1 MERKG
6 QLMKKFKL
14 IILLAAMA
22 VAVTVVP
29 MRAGELMSKE
39 GFVDVDGGKVWYR
52 IVGSG
57 PGTPL
62 LVLHGGP
69 GVPSYYL
76 KPLAALG
83 DERPVVFFDQLG
95 CGHSPAADDTSLWT
109 IYNFVKQVG
118 DVRRALGLNEIYL
131 YGHSWGT
138 ILAAEYMFTKPQG
151 VRGLILASPALD
163 IPRWGHDAERLLTTL
178 PDSVQEAIHRH
189 EADGTTD
196 SPEYQNAVMTYYYKF
211 LARRQPWS
219 ADIDSSFAQIN
230 QALYNYM
237 NGPSEF
243 TLTGTLQNYDC
254 TAHLHELTIP
264 VLFTAGEFDE
274 AVPSTVTYFKGLV
287 PHAEMVT
294 FKGCGHLTMQDDSV
308 HYVAAVR
315 EFLDNMDKK

>member
-6 QLMKKFKL
+6 RGMKEMK
-14 IILLAAMA
+14 LAAMLA
-22 VAVTVVP
+22 VMALTVAAG
-29 MRAGELMSKE
+29 MARAGELVSKE

-52 IVGSG
+52 MVGSG
-57 PGTPL
+57 AGTPL
-62 LVLHGGP
+62 LILHGGP

-95 CGHSPAADDTSLWT
+95 CGHSPAENDSSLWT
-109 IYNFVKQVG
+109 INQFVKQVG
-118 DVRRALGLNEIYL
+118 DVRKALGLKEIYL
-131 YGHSWGT
+131 FGHSWGT
-138 ILAAEYMFTKPQG
+138 ILAAEYMFTKPEG

-163 IPRWGHDAERLLTTL
+163 IPRWGKDAEKLLAGL
-178 PDSVQEAIHRH
+178 PDSVQSVIHKH

-196 SPEYQNAVMTYYYKF
+196 APEYQNAVMAYYFKY

-230 QALYNYM
+230 PALYNYM

-243 TLTGTLQNYDC
+243 ALTGTLINYDC
-254 TAHLHELTIP
+254 THRLHELTVP

-274 AVPSTVTYFKGLV
+274 AVPSTVAYFEDLV
-287 PHAEMVT
+287 PHSEMAT
-294 FKGCGHLTMQDDSV
+294 FKDCGHLTMQDDST
-308 HYVAAVR
+308 HYVEAVR
-315 EFLDNMDKK
+315 KFLRKLDK